1 MSDHVIEARDLVK
14 IYGDGDAAVRALDG
28 VSVAFARGEFAA
40 IMGASGSGKSTLMQC
55 LAGLDR
61 PTSGSVTCGG
71 LDLAA
76 ASEGELTR
84 LRRDRIGFV
93 FQAFN
98 LLPTLTAAENILLPL
113 DLAGR
118 RVEPEWFDGIVASL
132 GIGERLG
139 HLPSALSGGQQQR
152 VAIAR
157 ALITRPEVVFAD
169 EPTGA
174 LDSDTGSALL
184 ASLRE
189 AASSTG
195 QTIILV
201 THDPGAAAVTDR
213 VVRLRDGRIA

>member
-40 IMGASGSGKSTLMQC
+40 IMGASGSGKSTLLHC

-71 LDLAA
+71 LDLAV

-118 RVEPEWFDGIVASL
+118 RVEPEWFDGIV
-132 GIGERLG
+132 G
-139 HLPSALSGGQQQR
+139 
-152 VAIAR
+152 VAGDR
-157 ALITRPEVVFAD
+157 
-169 EPTGA
+169 
-174 LDSDTGSALL
+174 
-184 ASLRE
+184 
-189 AASSTG
+189 
-195 QTIILV
+195 
-201 THDPGAAAVTDR
+201 GAARPPALRTVGWAAAARRHRPGPDHPPGGGVRRRTHRRAGFRHR
-213 VVRLRDGRIA
+213 VGAAGVPA